1 MFILELLAREL
12 MERETLSKEEIEEL
26 LDLSNE
32 RRASSYAEAS
42 EDRESVGPSA

>member
-26 LDLSNE
+26 LDLEEEDNE
-32 RRASSYAEAS
+32 QRAQGIE
-42 EDRESVGPSA
+42 